1 MSCIPIFQRY
11 ENNYN
16 VTNYFVIVLNLVD
29 IECNAVPTLMP
40 KMTNIRRKSSND
52 YSNFIAAHVYE
63 L

>member
-1 MSCIPIFQRY
+1 M
-11 ENNYN
+11 
-16 VTNYFVIVLNLVD
+16 TNYFVIVLNLVD
-29 IECNAVPTLMP
+29 IECNAVPTLVP